1 VPNANG
7 DRGGF
12 VYVIGW
18 AGGYNKYA
26 KREVWYTNAAFAVVR
41 EEEGKRKIV
50 EFRESSN
57 IPNRA
62 ALPEQ
67 TVWSCDFPKG
77 EGKAKETGELKK

>member
-18 AGGYNKYA
+18 AGGYNAYA
-26 KREVWYTNAAFAVVR
+26 KREVWYTNAAFAVVK
-41 EEEGKRKIV
+41 EQGGVRKIV

-57 IPNRA
+57 IPNHA

-67 TVWSCDFPKG
+67 TIWSCSFPKG
-77 EGKAKETGELKK
+77 EGRGDLKM